1 MRRGGWLSASLS
13 GMRYRILLLFAFAS
27 LLGTPVLLHR
37 SARETACVN
46 LDAALCATTYPDP
59 WWMVPLGLLSLLVL
73 AYAAY
78 LLATAWAERKHEKDM
93 LDAVGV
99 HVAEE
104 DLPLEE

>member
-1 MRRGGWLSASLS
+1 MRF
-13 GMRYRILLLFAFAS
+13 RILLLFVFAS

-37 SARETACVN
+37 SERVSACMN
-46 LDAALCATTYPDP
+46 LDAAACAVTFPDP

-73 AYAAY
+73 GYGTY
-78 LLATAWAERKHEKDM
+78 VLATAWAERRHEKDM

-99 HVAEE
+99 HVREE